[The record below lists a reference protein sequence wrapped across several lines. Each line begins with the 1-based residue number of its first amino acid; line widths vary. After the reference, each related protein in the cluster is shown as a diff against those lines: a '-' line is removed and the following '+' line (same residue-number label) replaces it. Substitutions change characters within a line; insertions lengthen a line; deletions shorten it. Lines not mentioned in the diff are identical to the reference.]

1 MSFSQ
6 FSTGSTSEVNFVPEV
21 FSKLMQAKFYKTS
34 VLPAISNTDYE
45 GEISGQGDKVV
56 IRTVPAVTINNYT
69 GTVSTQELTTSKI
82 ELLIDKAKY
91 FSFLGDDIL
100 RAQADI
106 DFVTKASD
114 DAAEGMRVA
123 VETDVL
129 ASVVTGATTIQA
141 QAAVTDSNVLTS
153 ILSMSTQLDELN
165 IPEEGRFIVL
175 SPEFISALKR
185 SELRQAYL
193 TGDSES
199 PLRNGKVGTV
209 DRFTVYQSNML
220 YTPGSGAD
228 SGYTHVLA
236 GHPKAISFA
245 SQFTNTETQR
255 MESTFGDQ
263 VRGLKVYGSKVVV
276 PDALVVGKWTQK
288 QVRERASA
296 LSRLLMDSEVRLQR
310 IENKLDQL
318 SELVGQ
324 IARVDERVVSI
335 HKRLDRHEKRLDWLE
350 EQKRDL
356 ETVVSQGS
364 ATTKLYE
371 RAGWIVFSAI
381 VAFIATYMV
390 D

>member
-6 FSTGSTSEVNFVPEV
+6 FSTGTTSEVNFIPEV

-34 VLPAISNTDYE
+34 VLPAISNGDYE

-69 GTVSTQELTTSKI
+69 GTVSTQELTTSKV

-106 DFVTKASD
+106 DYVAKASD

-129 ASVVTGATTIQA
+129 ASVVTGATTIQS
-141 QAAVTDSNVLTS
+141 QATISATNVLTS
-153 ILSMSTQLDELN
+153 ILSMSTALDNLN

-175 SPEFISALKR
+175 SPEFISLLKQ

-199 PLRNGKVGTV
+199 PLRNGKVGIV

-220 YTPGSGAD
+220 LTPGSGAD

-276 PDALVVGKWTQK
+276 PDALVVGKWT
-288 QVRERASA
+288 
-296 LSRLLMDSEVRLQR
+296 
-310 IENKLDQL
+310 
-318 SELVGQ
+318 
-324 IARVDERVVSI
+324 
-335 HKRLDRHEKRLDWLE
+335 
-350 EQKRDL
+350 
-356 ETVVSQGS
+356 
-364 ATTKLYE
+364 
-371 RAGWIVFSAI
+371 
-381 VAFIATYMV
+381 
-390 D
+390 